1 MKISGQRHVTWAFS
15 LLEVMIAIG
24 IFFVALFAILAVV
37 SNSLRSARI
46 IQKTKDVDAGMAAAL
61 LSYELTHTNQVREG
75 FLNVDLGDEFAD
87 YICDAELRQIAT
99 NGLCQLDILVRKR
112 GSAQGGESKMSVM
125 LFLPAMQQGSAGS
138 GFRR

>member
-1 MKISGQRHVTWAFS
+1 MKLRSQKPEAGRQRPESRTSGIRHLTSAFS

-61 LSYELTHTNQVREG
+61 LSYQLTHTNQVREG
-75 FLNVDLGDEFAD
+75 FLNVDLGDDFAD
-87 YICDAELRQIAT
+87 YVCDAELRQIAT
-99 NGLCQLDILVRKR
+99 NGLCQLDVVVRKR
-112 GSAQGGESKMSVM
+112 
-125 LFLPAMQQGSAGS
+125 
-138 GFRR
+138 